1 MIPTLLVLI
10 KKKNLNNQMKAV
22 VLSEDN
28 YIKKCKN
35 KSKVTA
41 SGNKRMVNDRTLNN
55 T

>member
-10 KKKNLNNQMKAV
+10 KKKNLNTQMKAV
-22 VLSEDN
+22 VSKDN